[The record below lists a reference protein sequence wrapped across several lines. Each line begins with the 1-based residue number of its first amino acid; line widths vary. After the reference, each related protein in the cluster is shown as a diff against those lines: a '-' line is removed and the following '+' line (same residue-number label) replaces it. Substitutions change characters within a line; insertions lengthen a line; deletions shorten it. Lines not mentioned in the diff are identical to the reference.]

1 MNSGMLFK
9 LKNFTVICNYD
20 DIINRL
26 KKKRLIIN
34 FWKNENPHN
43 KVIFDLFYINLLFKI
58 CFRRMIMKYKFF
70 LNISINL
77 RIDLILLLDTF
88 Y

>member
-26 KKKRLIIN
+26 KKKKKID
-34 FWKNENPHN
+34 N
-43 KVIFDLFYINLLFKI
+43 K
-58 CFRRMIMKYKFF
+58 F
-70 LNISINL
+70 LEKRKSS
-77 RIDLILLLDTF
+77 
-88 Y
+88 